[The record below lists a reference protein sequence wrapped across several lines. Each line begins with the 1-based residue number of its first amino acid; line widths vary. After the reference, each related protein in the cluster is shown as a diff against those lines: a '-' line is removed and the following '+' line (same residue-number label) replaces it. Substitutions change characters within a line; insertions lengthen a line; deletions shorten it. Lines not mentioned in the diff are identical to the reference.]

1 MKKQK
6 KVSFGTKHTVFKKK
20 DGKMSFEV
28 DIYED
33 GSGHLVA
40 KSPYIEFITES
51 GNIKEWIKEA
61 SESEKFYSNLEFF
74 LHEVNEEFKREK

>member
-6 KVSFGTKHTVFKKK
+6 KISFGSPHTLFKKK
-20 DGKMSFEV
+20 EGKMSFEV
-28 DIYED
+28 DIYGD